1 MTTPARILVV
11 EDDRVVA
18 RDIAQQMSRAGH
30 TVVGITARGEDALPL
45 AAGTA
50 PDLILMDVRLEGEL
64 DGIDT
69 ARLLRENFNLPV
81 VFLTAYAD
89 EETVRRATVT
99 EPFGYVL
106 KPFDDMQLR
115 TVVEMALY
123 KHGAERRL
131 RESEQRYAVTLSSIG
146 DAVIAT
152 GRDSRINFINPVA
165 EMLTGWARDEAM
177 GRPLTDVFRVINETT
192 RAPAEDPVT
201 AVLSAGTLV
210 GLANHTIL
218 LARDGRE
225 IAIDDS
231 GSPIVDDRGE
241 IQGVAPKRPKYCA
254 RRMPALK
261 WRCTGPMSACGKSIC
276 RTATTVTAT
285 RVSRTSGNGLDTR
298 ARRLCSTTMPI

>member
-1 MTTPARILVV
+1 MMTPARILVV

-45 AAGTA
+45 AADTV

-123 KHGAERRL
+123 KHGA
-131 RESEQRYAVTLSSIG
+131 
-146 DAVIAT
+146 
-152 GRDSRINFINPVA
+152 
-165 EMLTGWARDEAM
+165 
-177 GRPLTDVFRVINETT
+177 
-192 RAPAEDPVT
+192 
-201 AVLSAGTLV
+201 
-210 GLANHTIL
+210 
-218 LARDGRE
+218 
-225 IAIDDS
+225 
-231 GSPIVDDRGE
+231 
-241 IQGVAPKRPKYCA
+241 
-254 RRMPALK
+254 
-261 WRCTGPMSACGKSIC
+261 
-276 RTATTVTAT
+276 
-285 RVSRTSGNGLDTR
+285 
-298 ARRLCSTTMPI
+298 